1 MVKATGK
8 KRDSIASGGGWELA
22 ICTGNYAQFRD
33 VLIMQTVKLDREVV
47 KSIKINVNAIFS
59 LV

>member
-1 MVKATGK
+1 M
-8 KRDSIASGGGWELA
+8 ASGGGWELA